1 MASWAMTISSPKTYT
16 AEEYLVSEL
25 ESDLRHEFRNGE
37 IIEMTGGTPAH
48 NEINGNLLML
58 LKLALRG
65 QPYWV
70 FVTDQRLWIPD
81 SNLYTYPDVMVA
93 AKPLQ
98 LQEGRTDTV
107 INAIFIA
114 EVLSKSTRSY
124 DLDEKFAA
132 YRTIPTF
139 QEYLLIDQFSP
150 QVSHYTKQSDN
161 QWLFTAYAGPEGNIQ
176 LSSVAAEIPL
186 AELYGNVE
194 F

>member
-1 MASWAMTISSPKTYT
+1 MTVLASNAYST
-16 AEEYLVSEL
+16 EQYLALELDSEV
-25 ESDLRHEFRNGE
+25 RYEFQDGE
-37 IIEMTGGTPAH
+37 IVEMIGGDPAH

-139 QEYLLIDQFSP
+139 QEYLLIDQYSP
-150 QVSHYTKQSDN
+150 QVSHYTKQGDH
-161 QWLFTAYAGPEGNIQ
+161 QWLFTDYASLEGNIH
-176 LSSVAAEIPL
+176 LSSVAVEIPL

>member
-1 MASWAMTISSPKTYT
+1 MTVSSPKTYT
-16 AEEYLVSEL
+16 AEEYLASEL

-70 FVTDQRLWIPD
+70 FVADQRLWLPEC
-81 SNLYTYPDVMVA
+81 NLYTYPDVMVA

-107 INAIFIA
+107 MNAIFVA

-139 QEYLLIDQFSP
+139 QEYLLIDQYSP
-150 QVSHYTKQSDN
+150 QVSHYIKQKDN
-161 QWLFTAYAGPEGNIQ
+161 QWLFTDYAGMEGNIH
-176 LSSVAAEIPL
+176 LSSVAVEIPL

>member
-1 MASWAMTISSPKTYT
+1 MTVSSPKTYT
-16 AEEYLVSEL
+16 AEEYLASEL

-70 FVTDQRLWIPD
+70 FVTDQRLWLPEC
-81 SNLYTYPDVMVA
+81 NLYTYPDVMVA

-107 INAIFIA
+107 MNAIFVA

-139 QEYLLIDQFSP
+139 QEYLLIDQYSP
-150 QVSHYTKQSDN
+150 QVSHYTKQRDN
-161 QWLFTAYAGPEGNIQ
+161 QWLFTDYAGMEGN
-176 LSSVAAEIPL
+176 LHCSSVAVEIPL

>member
-1 MASWAMTISSPKTYT
+1 MTVATSKTYST
-16 AEEYLVSEL
+16 EEYLALEL
-25 ESDLRHEFRNGE
+25 ESAVRHEFRNGE
-37 IIEMTGGTPAH
+37 IVEMTGGTPAH
-48 NEINGNLLML
+48 NEINGNLLMM

-70 FVTDQRLWIPD
+70 FVTDQRLWIPEC
-81 SNLYTYPDVMVA
+81 NLYTYPDVMLA

-139 QEYLLIDQFSP
+139 HEYLLIDQYSP
-150 QVSHYTKQSDN
+150 QVSHYIKQGDN
-161 QWLFTAYAGPEGNIQ
+161 QWLFTDIQ
-176 LSSVAAEIPL
+176 LQKVAL
-186 AELYGNVE
+186 NSLR
-194 F
+194 FR

>member
-1 MASWAMTISSPKTYT
+1 MTIASPKTYT
-16 AEEYLVSEL
+16 AEEYLASEL
-25 ESDLRHEFRNGE
+25 ESDIRHEFRNGE
-37 IIEMTGGTPAH
+37 IVEMTGGTPAH

-70 FVTDQRLWIPD
+70 FVTDQWLWIPD
-81 SNLYTYPDVMVA
+81 CNLYTYPDVMVA

-139 QEYLLIDQFSP
+139 QEYLLIDQYSP

-161 QWLFTAYAGPEGNIQ
+161 QWLFTDYAGPEGNIQ
-176 LSSVAAEIPL
+176 LSSVAVEIPL